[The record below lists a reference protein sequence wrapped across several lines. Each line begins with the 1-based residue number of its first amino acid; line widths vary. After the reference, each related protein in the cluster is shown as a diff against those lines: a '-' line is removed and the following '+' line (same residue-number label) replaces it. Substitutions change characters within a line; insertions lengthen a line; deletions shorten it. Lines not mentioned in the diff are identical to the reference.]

1 MTMYEEAARSLDAL
15 AAAVAD
21 AEPDPERDHDGFVIA
36 ALEEALAAATEGNFG
51 VGAVIVDGEGRIVE
65 RGHNHVFH
73 PHFRSDIHA
82 EMDVLDK
89 FEDANPSLES
99 VAGYTLVTSL
109 EPCPMCLTRLITS
122 GIPRVY
128 HAAPDT
134 ESGMVSRLDQLTPVW
149 VELARQQEFAA
160 ADCSPDLGTL
170 ALEIFLHTAENNTA
184 RLMSR
189 RR

>member
-1 MTMYEEAARSLDAL
+1 MYEETSRTLDAL
-15 AAAVAD
+15 AGAVEGATAD
-21 AEPDPERDHDGFVIA
+21 PARSHDRYVIA
-36 ALEEALAAATEGNFG
+36 ALQEALAAAANGNFG
-51 VGAVIVDGEGRIVE
+51 VGAVIVDGRGQIVE

-82 EMDVLDK
+82 EMDVLDR
-89 FEDANPSLES
+89 FEDANPSLDS
-99 VAGYTLVTSL
+99 VTDYTLYTSL

-122 GIPRVY
+122 AIPRVY
-128 HAAPDT
+128 YAAPDT

-149 VELARQQEFAA
+149 VELAKGQEFAP
-160 ADCSPDLGTL
+160 ADCSPDLATL
-170 ALEIFLHTAENNTA
+170 ALEIFLHTAETSTA